1 MIKLGNIMN
10 ELEIPSGKWVNMKMS
25 DIDVSGMKIIWSI
38 YKIAY
43 TSQGLFID
51 PKTTEYKKYKN
62 IDELKNERGNIN
74 YNMTSEQQSEYDKR
88 KYRELE
94 TENNRQN
101 TIRQR
106 DVIISNN
113 YSKTHINMLGYQG
126 TALS

>member
-1 MIKLGNIMN
+1 MKN
-10 ELEIPSGKWVNMKMS
+10 ELW
-25 DIDVSGMKIIWSI
+25 
-38 YKIAY
+38 
-43 TSQGLFID
+43 
-51 PKTTEYKKYKN
+51 
-62 IDELKNERGNIN
+62 NIN